1 VAKNLNFAKGEKRS
15 MRFVEQNFEFALA
28 KIFWRIISK
37 SALAPSQYNFNSLIS
52 AKKKK
57 QKCQRTQKA
66 ERKEQEFPSSVFLSH
81 LSSSLLKSKPQRARL
96 RFSWVFTKPFF
107 GCFKERERERERR
120 LSVCLSVFSRKKNSS
135 L

>member
-107 GCFKERERERERR
+107 GCFKEREREGEATVC
-120 LSVCLSVFSRKKNSS
+120 LSVCLFQKKNSS